1 MKKFKV
7 RVNGNE
13 YEVEVEEVGVSTQE
27 PARSSSSPAAQPA
40 RPAAP
45 AVKEAPRPA
54 VAAAVASREGSELIS
69 APMPGTLLDVKVQ
82 NGDRVSKGQTLMI
95 LEAMKMENE
104 ILAPHDCTVKE
115 IHAIKG
121 TSVNAGDPLIVL
133 A

>member
-1 MKKFKV
+1 MKKFRV

-13 YEVEVEEVGVSTQE
+13 YEVEVEEIGGPSSPE
-27 PARSSSSPAAQPA
+27 PARSPAPATQPS

-45 AVKEAPRPA
+45 AVKDAPRPA
-54 VAAAVASREGSELIS
+54 ASPVTTGEDTELIS

-82 NGDRVSKGQTLMI
+82 KGDKVHKGQTLMI

-104 ILAPHDCTVKE
+104 ILAPHDCTVVE
-115 IHAIKG
+115 VHAVKG
-121 TSVNAGDPLIVL
+121 TSVNTGDPLITL

>member
-1 MKKFKV
+1 MKTFRV

-13 YEVEVEEVGVSTQE
+13 YEVEIEEIGASTQE
-27 PARSSSSPAAQPA
+27 PARSHAPAVQPP

-45 AVKEAPRPA
+45 AVKEGPRPA
-54 VAAAVASREGSELIS
+54 TAVTAREGSELIS
-69 APMPGTLLDVKVQ
+69 APMPGTLLDVRVQ
-82 NGDRVSKGQTLMI
+82 KGDRVDKGQTLMI

-104 ILAPHDCTVKE
+104 ILAPHDCTVEE

>member
-1 MKKFKV
+1 MKKFRV

-13 YEVEVEEVGVSTQE
+13 YEVEVEEIGVSSHE
-27 PARSSSSPAAQPA
+27 PARSPATAAQPP
-40 RPAAP
+40 RPATP

-54 VAAAVASREGSELIS
+54 TAAVTAREGSELIS
-69 APMPGTLLDVKVQ
+69 APMPGTILDVRVQ
-82 NGDRVSKGQTLMI
+82 KGDTVHKGQTLMI

-104 ILAPHDCTVKE
+104 ILAPHDCTIVE

>member
-1 MKKFKV
+1 MKKFRV

-13 YEVEVEEVGVSTQE
+13 YEVEVEEIGVSAQE
-27 PARSSSSPAAQPA
+27 PA

-45 AVKEAPRPA
+45 AAQSPRPAAPAAKEAPRPA
-54 VAAAVASREGSELIS
+54 TAPVSARESSELIS

-82 NGDRVSKGQTLMI
+82 KGDRVHKGQTLMI

-104 ILAPHDCTVKE
+104 ILAPHDCTIEE